1 MSDKLIEW
9 LTDSMTDWL
18 PVCLTDRLTDGL
30 ADWLIDWLADK
41 TIKYLSDRILDSQSK
56 AHLSLLKY
64 VFGHIGFQTS
74 WYASFV
80 HDSVHLYCLAVN
92 DTISRGYEITN
103 TSEVLM
109 NMFNRRFQGNSF
121 LTSLTHYIPMTS
133 LTHYVP
139 MTSLLITS
147 LWHHSS
153 LRPYDIT
160 PHYVPMK
167 SLLIQI
173 NKLYSRIKESHR
185 QTFMNTALR
194 KSVMKFL
201 ENSKEPWK
209 YYESW
214 QSILK
219 IILTPLGTLL
229 SNKAI

>member
-9 LTDSMTDWL
+9 VTDSMTDWL

-30 ADWLIDWLADK
+30 ADWLTDWLADK

-109 NMFNRRFQGNSF
+109 NMFNRRFQGNPF
-121 LTSLTHYIPMTS
+121 LTS

-139 MTSLLITS
+139 MTSLLITF

-167 SLLIQI
+167 SLLITF
-173 NKLYSRIKESHR
+173 LWHHSSLRSHEI
-185 QTFMNTALR
+185 TPNTD
-194 KSVMKFL
+194 K
-201 ENSKEPWK
+201 
-209 YYESW
+209 
-214 QSILK
+214 
-219 IILTPLGTLL
+219 
-229 SNKAI
+229 